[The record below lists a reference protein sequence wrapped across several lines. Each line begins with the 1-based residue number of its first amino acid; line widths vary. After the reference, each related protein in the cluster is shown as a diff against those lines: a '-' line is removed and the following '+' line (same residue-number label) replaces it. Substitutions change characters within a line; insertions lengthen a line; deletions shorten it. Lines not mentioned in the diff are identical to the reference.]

1 MPGPPFSEPDPATA
15 AVSLPP
21 APADPGADGPTEET
35 SGGSVIDP
43 DPSRVDPAVRIAL
56 ASGFGGPVGVFG
68 APLLVPQDARP
79 HARPDVRQVPMSAAP
94 LEAMPPLE
102 PPTTL
107 IAVAGTA
114 GAGPP
119 PRGDITHDQVIDLYA
134 EHHDSLV
141 RFASLVAPE
150 NGMAEDLVQEAF
162 VRLYK
167 SWGNIRDRDK
177 VPAYLRST
185 IANLARGRGRRLVVA
200 SRHRPAPSPD
210 AASAEEGVLR
220 LENQSEVVTM
230 LRRLPT
236 RQRECLVL
244 RYYEGQTESEI
255 AATLGISIGSV
266 RTHTTRGMAA
276 LQRHFG
282 VAS

>member
-1 MPGPPFSEPDPATA
+1 MSMPGPPPPEPDPATA
-15 AVSLPP
+15 AVSLPSP
-21 APADPGADGPTEET
+21 PADPGADGSTEET
-35 SGGSVIDP
+35 SAGSVIDP
-43 DPSRVDPAVRIAL
+43 DASRVDPAVRIAL

-79 HARPDVRQVPMSAAP
+79 DVRQVPMSAAP
-94 LEAMPPLE
+94 IEAVPPAE
-102 PPTTL
+102 APTTVL
-107 IAVAGTA
+107 AVAGQA
-114 GAGPP
+114 GAGRP

-210 AASAEEGVLR
+210 AASAEEGALR

-266 RTHTTRGMAA
+266 RTHTTRAMAA